1 MIAKDHKTL
10 AKFRGRNRQPWLAM
24 ATVLVLAG
32 LMILAGCGGSSSG
45 NSSPNNVS
53 LSGNWQFT
61 MAPPHDGSFT
71 GGLQGGFLLET
82 GGTVKGATEY
92 AVSLPQFL
100 IPCSTGSAAITGT
113 IDGQTV
119 QLTAIAGTQTFT
131 LSGTLSLDG
140 STMSGTY
147 ISTAGTAPDGSPCG
161 TAQSGLQWTAALVP
175 SISGAVTGTFHSAG
189 GAAGLNE
196 QDFIVSGGLS
206 EGNNTGASGATV
218 TGSLTFVNSV
228 TNVSDYACVASASV
242 YGTISGASIDLQ
254 IVGGD
259 GSILGQ
265 IGVPAGSNGV
275 SGLTAVTVAA
285 ASGGAVITG
294 AGPTYMVATNSCPG
308 SLGNIATAG
317 DYGTICLA
325 LGSAKTCQQPVTFTP
340 VALTF
345 PAQVIGT
352 PPTTQ
357 VITLTNAS
365 GAALGGLTLALVNN
379 SGAANFY
386 ELDACGADGVAAGSS
401 PFSLIT
407 GQACEIT
414 VSFAPQETCAVGTPP
429 DQCPSP
435 LTATLVVTSPSNNMV
450 FTVPIS
456 GTAVSG
462 SLSEAANRTLRN
474 VESHAAS
481 Y

>member
-1 MIAKDHKTL
+1 MVA
-10 AKFRGRNRQPWLAM
+10 
-24 ATVLVLAG
+24 VLMLAG
-32 LMILAGCGGSSSG
+32 LMTLAGCGGSSSG

-71 GGLQGGFLLET
+71 GGLQGGFLLES

-92 AVSLPQFL
+92 AVLLPQLL
-100 IPCSTGSAAITGT
+100 IPCSTGSAAVTGT
-113 IDGQTV
+113 VSGQTV
-119 QLTAIAGTQTFT
+119 QLTAVAGTQIFT
-131 LSGTLSLDG
+131 LSGTISLDG

-147 ISTAGTAPDGSPCG
+147 TSTAGTAPDGSPCG

-189 GAAGLNE
+189 GAEGLNE
-196 QDFIVSGGLS
+196 QDFIVSGGLT

-218 TGSLTFVNSV
+218 TGSLTFVNSG

-242 YGTISGASIDLQ
+242 YGTISGASLDFQ

-265 IGVPAGSNGV
+265 IGVPAGSTDA
-275 SGLTAVTVAA
+275 SGLNPVTVAA
-285 ASGGAVITG
+285 ASGGSIITG
-294 AGPTYMVATNSCPG
+294 AGPNYMVATNSCPG

-325 LGSAKTCQQPVTFTP
+325 LGSVTKCNQPVTLAP
-340 VALTF
+340 VVLTF

-365 GAALGGLTLALVNN
+365 GAALGGLTLALVND
-379 SGAANFY
+379 SGALNFSD
-386 ELDACGADGVAAGSS
+386 LDACGVDGFAAGSN
-401 PFSLIT
+401 PFALIS

-435 LTATLVVTSPSNNMV
+435 LTATLVLTSPNNNMI
-450 FTVPIS
+450 FTVPMS

-462 SLSEAANRTLRN
+462 GLSGAGNDASRN
-474 VESHAAS
+474 VEGHAAS